1 MLGKDRPGITN
12 RAVLVCRRMDIPPRP
27 PHERTPWAPEQIV
40 VAALVF
46 AFGLLLG
53 AGVAALL
60 RLPS

>member
-1 MLGKDRPGITN
+1 
-12 RAVLVCRRMDIPPRP
+12 VLVWRRTDILPR
-27 PHERTPWAPEQIV
+27 PHERTPWAPERIV

-60 RLPS
+60 QPPS